1 MKVVILVKQVPLV
14 TDLKFDPETK
24 TLIREGVP
32 NVINPYD
39 RYAIVESV
47 KLKKAH
53 GGEAVAVTMGPPQ
66 AREAM
71 VEALALGCDRAVHIV
86 DRAFA
91 GSDTLATARTLS
103 LFLQK
108 EGFDLVFC
116 GKYSVDAETGQV
128 GPEVAELLGIPQI
141 TGITKLE
148 VSEGGRHIRA
158 TRGTDEGQEIIE
170 CDLPALLTAEERL
183 NRPGPTPAPALEAAR
198 NRPVEVLTASDLSQ
212 DQSIFGVAGSPTWVS
227 EIYSVAS
234 TRQPVMLEA
243 SSVDVAVHTL
253 TDHLLAQG
261 LFGSWQG
268 AGETLQIKTRASGA
282 RPDRAIWV
290 VSEMLLGKMHN
301 ATRELLGKSVEL
313 ADRLHGDVV
322 GVLIGANHDAYTA
335 ELAAYGADRVL
346 QLEGPELLR
355 YSPEGYANALARAI
369 QEFRPYAVLIPATDR
384 GRDFAPRVA
393 ARLQLGLT
401 GDAIGLEIDAQD
413 RLVQLKPAF
422 GGNIVAPILSK
433 TFPQM
438 ATVRPGML
446 QARQPDWSRQPLIQ
460 HLELPDVGP
469 IRTQTVQTTQE
480 VDASATSLEDAEIVV
495 GVGTGLGRRENLK
508 LARELADVLG
518 AAIAATRRVTDANW
532 LPRQHQVGLTGKA
545 IAPQLYIALGI
556 RGVMNHTIGIQRAH
570 TIVAINKDPEAP
582 IFQVANYGIVG
593 DCLDII
599 PALTQA
605 LAEAKQHQQ
614 GL

>member
-39 RYAIVESV
+39 RYAIVEGV

-91 GSDTLATARTLS
+91 GSDTLATARALS
-103 LFLQK
+103 LFLK
-108 EGFDLVFC
+108 HEGFDLIFC

-128 GPEVAELLGIPQI
+128 GPEVAELLDIPQI

-148 VSEGGRHIRA
+148 VTEGGRHLKA
-158 TRGTDEGQEIIE
+158 TRGTDEGQEVIE

-183 NRPGPTPAPALEAAR
+183 NRSGPTPAPALEAAR
-198 NRPVEVLTASDLSQ
+198 SRPIEVLTASDLAQ
-212 DQSIFGVAGSPTWVS
+212 DPSLFGFAGSPTWVS
-227 EIYSVAS
+227 EIYSVAT
-234 TRQPVMLEA
+234 TRQPMMLDGA
-243 SSVDVAVHTL
+243 SPDDVVRTL
-253 TDHLLAQG
+253 TEHLLTHG
-261 LFGSWQG
+261 LFGTWQG
-268 AGETLQIKTRASGA
+268 AREVTRVKARAPGA
-282 RPDRAIWV
+282 QPDRALWV
-290 VSEMLLGKMHN
+290 VTETLGEKMHS
-301 ATRELLGKSVEL
+301 ATRELLGKSIEL

-322 GVLIGANHDAYTA
+322 GVLIGANHDNYAA

-346 QLEGPELLR
+346 RLEGPQLGD
-355 YSPEGYANALARAI
+355 YSPEGYANALAQAI
-369 QEFRPYAVLIPATDR
+369 QEFRPYAVLIPATVR

-401 GDAIGLEIDAQD
+401 GDAIGLEIDDQE

-422 GGNIVAPILSK
+422 GGAIVAPILSK

-446 QARQPDWSRQPLIQ
+446 EALQPDWSRQPTIQ
-460 HLELPDVGP
+460 RLELSNVGP
-469 IRTQTVQTTQE
+469 IRTQTVHATQE
-480 VDASATSLEDAEIVV
+480 VDATATSLEDADIVV

-545 IAPQLYIALGI
+545 VAPKLYVALGI
-556 RGVMNHTIGIQRAH
+556 RGAMNHTIGIQRAQ
-570 TIVAINKDPEAP
+570 TIVAINNDPEAP
-582 IFQVANYGIVG
+582 IFQMANYGIVG
-593 DCLDII
+593 DCLHII

-605 LAEAKQHQQ
+605 LAEAKRRRQ
-614 GL
+614 GP

>member
-1 MKVVILVKQVPLV
+1 MKVVVLVKQVPLV

-108 EGFDLVFC
+108 EGYDLIFC

-128 GPEVAELLGIPQI
+128 GPEVAELLDIPQI
-141 TGITKLE
+141 TGVTKLE
-148 VSEGGRHIRA
+148 VSEGGRHVRA
-158 TRGTDEGQEIIE
+158 TRGTDEGQEVIE

-183 NRPGPTPAPALEAAR
+183 NRPGPTPPAALEAAR
-198 NRPVEVLTASDLSQ
+198 SRPVEVLSATDLAE
-212 DQSIFGVAGSPTWVS
+212 DHSIFGFAGSPTWVS
-227 EIYSVAS
+227 QIYSVA
-234 TRQPVMLEA
+234 TVRQPVMLDG
-243 SSVDVAVHTL
+243 SSVDDAVHAL
-253 TDHLLAQG
+253 TEHLIGHG
-261 LFGSWQG
+261 LFGDWQG
-268 AGETLQIKTRASGA
+268 AREIPRVKARPAGA
-282 RPDRAIWV
+282 RADRAVWV
-290 VSEMLLGKMHN
+290 VAEILGGKLHS
-301 ATRELLGKSVEL
+301 ATHELLGKSVEL
-313 ADRLHGDVV
+313 ADQLHGDVV
-322 GVLIGANHDAYTA
+322 GVLIGAHHADHAA

-346 QLEGPELLR
+346 LLEGPQLTD
-355 YSPEGYANALARAI
+355 YSVEGYANALARAI
-369 QEFRPYAVLIPATDR
+369 QQAQPFAVLIPATTK

-401 GDAIGLEIDAQD
+401 GDAIGLEIDGQE

-446 QARQPDWSRQPLIQ
+446 DAMQPDWTRQPSLQ
-460 HLELPDVGP
+460 RLELPDVGP
-469 IRTQTVQTTQE
+469 IRTQTVHATQE
-480 VDASATSLEDAEIVV
+480 VDASATSLEEADIVV
-495 GVGTGLGRRENLK
+495 GVGTGLGRRENVK
-508 LARELADVLG
+508 LARELAEVLG
-518 AAIAATRRVTDANW
+518 AAIGATRRVTDANW
-532 LPRQHQVGLTGKA
+532 LPRQHQIGLTGKA
-545 IAPQLYIALGI
+545 VAPKLYFALGI
-556 RGVMNHTIGIQRAH
+556 RGVMNHTIGIQRAQ
-570 TIVAINKDPEAP
+570 TIVALNNDPEAP

-593 DCLDII
+593 DCLQLI

-605 LAEAKQHQQ
+605 LAEAKQRRR
-614 GL
+614 GP